1 MRSRAVREGSVGLL
15 ILLGLGL
22 LGAIILWIKNISL
35 GTRSYNLIAEFPDA
49 SAIQMGTPV
58 RYRGVKIGR
67 VIELKPGLNSVD
79 VILEI
84 TSRNFAIPRNVMIQS
99 NQIGLL
105 NEGYVDIIPKGNIP
119 QNISDIDPLSP
130 DCPETILCNQARI
143 PGELGI
149 DIMRLIA
156 SLYAFSE
163 IYGNPQ
169 LYANL
174 NSAAQTTAT
183 AAQATTKL
191 TGKLSDFLVVAQSE
205 IKDLNESVDTGISGL
220 NQSVNQGVTSFTSE
234 ISNLSTQV
242 RQDTKEVSKA
252 TVESAN
258 SVARAADQITAL
270 SNQFNGL
277 LANNRVTLISTL
289 ENINQ
294 TTQELSVLVG
304 TLTPIMTQLQQAK
317 IIESLEA
324 TSANAEAT
332 SANLR
337 ILSKA
342 VSDPENLMLIQ
353 ETLTSTRNT
362 LQTLQEISEDVN
374 QLTGDEQLQNNLKNL
389 INGLGRLFGST
400 QRLERQKSMSEQLE
414 PLAEAVKKT
423 QFTLSTI
430 NQTSIL
436 NSKTPEPNQTLN
448 QFIDSA
454 THYSVHKNQKFI
466 SQPPSPN

>member
-1 MRSRAVREGSVGLL
+1 M
-15 ILLGLGL
+15 
-22 LGAIILWIKNISL
+22 
-35 GTRSYNLIAEFPDA
+35 
-49 SAIQMGTPV
+49 
-58 RYRGVKIGR
+58 
-67 VIELKPGLNSVD
+67 
-79 VILEI
+79 
-84 TSRNFAIPRNVMIQS
+84 
-99 NQIGLL
+99 
-105 NEGYVDIIPKGNIP
+105 
-119 QNISDIDPLSP
+119 
-130 DCPETILCNQARI
+130 
-143 PGELGI
+143 
-149 DIMRLIA
+149 
-156 SLYAFSE
+156 
-163 IYGNPQ
+163 
-169 LYANL
+169 
-174 NSAAQTTAT
+174 
-183 AAQATTKL
+183 
-191 TGKLSDFLVVAQSE
+191 
-205 IKDLNESVDTGISGL
+205 
-220 NQSVNQGVTSFTSE
+220 
-234 ISNLSTQV
+234 

-258 SVARAADQITAL
+258 SVARAADQITDL
-270 SNQFNGL
+270 SHQLNGL

-289 ENINQ
+289 ENINK

-304 TLTPIMTQLQQAK
+304 SLTPIMTQLQQAR

-362 LQTLQEISEDVN
+362 LQTLQQISEDVN

-454 THYSVHKNQKFI
+454 THYSVHKNQIFMSK
-466 SQPPSPN
+466 PLSPN